1 MGGWKRIGS
10 FPPTFN
16 FAASARNI
24 WQASIGF
31 YGNGLIDVEEI
42 PKILKRFW
50 QRRSREIRNSC
61 NTILL
66 SLISFTSL
74 RRIRRFLGVVFPP
87 SPEDGCYFS
96 GKQMKGIVP
105 AEFIEVA
112 WFENIS
118 LYAPKFNIM
127 YDYRFND
134 FHKFENHLLLS
145 YDKGLELSW
154 LSHPLY
160 RCWKK
165 VRKNVTKI
173 VAAMDFQ
180 YVIRKR

>member
-1 MGGWKRIGS
+1 MGGWKRIGT

-24 WQASIGF
+24 WEASIGF

-42 PKILKRFW
+42 SKILKRFW
-50 QRRSREIRNSC
+50 QRKSREIRNSC

-66 SLISFTSL
+66 SLISLTSL

-87 SPEDGCYFS
+87 SPKDGCYFS

-118 LYAPKFNIM
+118 LCAPKINKM
-127 YDYRFND
+127 YDYLALFTWRALTTPP
-134 FHKFENHLLLS
+134 KQLS
-145 YDKGLELSW
+145 GTRKAEWVKMLSVESCQ
-154 LSHPLY
+154 L
-160 RCWKK
+160 WKK
-165 VRKNVTKI
+165 THPYRVRGEG
-173 VAAMDFQ
+173 AG
-180 YVIRKR
+180 